1 MPYIPHTPEDTKS
14 MLERIPNA
22 SHIEALFDEIHPDL
36 RQKAFEHLPDGL
48 NEMNLLQ
55 HAEALAN
62 KNKNTVC
69 FIGAGSYDHHI
80 PAAVWDIASRGE
92 FLTSY
97 TPYQAEAS
105 QGTLQLLY
113 EFQTMIA
120 ELTGMDVANAS
131 MYDGAT
137 ALAEAVLMAIRMNRK
152 HQTRRV
158 LVPETLHPLYR
169 DTLETILQ
177 HQDVTLLT
185 LPMDTTQG
193 ITDLE
198 ALQAYEQDNI
208 TALIIA
214 QPNFF
219 GGLESV
225 DALSD
230 WAHAHNAISIA
241 CVNPISLGLLKPPG
255 TWGVHGVD
263 IACGEGQPLGAPMA
277 SGGPYVGFFSTKK
290 AHVRQMPG
298 RLIGKTTDQEGKT
311 GYTLTLQAREQH
323 IRRAK
328 ATSNICTNQGL
339 LTTTAAIHMS
349 LLGPDGLE
357 RVANKCHQNT
367 LKLASMLTQIPGV
380 CLVFSTPFFHEVLL
394 QLPSSA
400 EKALHVL
407 VQQGFAGGYLAEQHY
422 PNLTNTLLVCA
433 TESRT
438 DEEIQAFANALHQ
451 ILAAENQKQ
460 TKNPLME
467 TPS

>member
-1 MPYIPHTPEDTKS
+1 MPYIPHTAEDTGA
-14 MLERIPNA
+14 MLKRIGAPN
-22 SHIEALFDEIHPDL
+22 IEALFDEINPTL
-36 RQKAFEHLPDGL
+36 RQKAFENLPDGL
-48 NEMNLLQ
+48 NEMALLQ
-55 HAEALAN
+55 HAEACSR
-62 KNKNTVC
+62 KNKNTTC

-92 FLTSY
+92 FLTAY

-120 ELTGMDVANAS
+120 ELTGMEVANAS

-137 ALAEAVLMAIRMNRK
+137 ALAEAVLMAIRIKRK
-152 HQTRRV
+152 HKTRRV

-169 DTLETILQ
+169 ETLETILQ
-177 HQDVTLLT
+177 HQDVTLIT
-185 LPMDTTQG
+185 LPMDTTEG
-193 ITDLE
+193 IT
-198 ALQAYEQDNI
+198 ALTSLDAYCNDEI

-230 WAHAHNAISIA
+230 WAHAHQIISIA

-255 TWGVHGVD
+255 AWGSQGVD
-263 IACGEGQPLGAPMA
+263 IVCGEGQPLGAPMA
-277 SGGPYVGFFSTKK
+277 AGGPYVGFFSTKRE
-290 AHVRQMPG
+290 HVRHMPG
-298 RLIGKTTDQEGKT
+298 RLIGRTTDLDGKP

-339 LTTTAAIHMS
+339 LTTTATIHMS
-349 LLGPDGLE
+349 LLGPEGLA
-357 RVANKCHQNT
+357 RVAHQCHNNT
-367 LKLASMLTQIPGV
+367 HKLVDALTTVPGV
-380 CLVFSTPFFHEVLL
+380 HLVFNTPFFHEALL
-394 QLPSSA
+394 QLPCSA
-400 EKALHVL
+400 RNIVHT
-407 VQQGFAGGYLAEQHY
+407 LAEQGIAAGYITEQHY
-422 PNLTNTLLVCA
+422 THFPNTLLVCA

-438 DEEIQAFANALHQ
+438 DTEIQTFANALQHSV
-451 ILAAENQKQ
+451 ATENRTRSQ
-460 TKNPLME
+460 TPLME

>member
-1 MPYIPHTPEDTKS
+1 MPYIPHTPEDTNA
-14 MLERIPNA
+14 MLERMGAP
-22 SHIEALFDEIHPDL
+22 SIEALFDEINPNL
-36 RQKAFEHLPDGL
+36 RQENFKHLPDGV
-48 NEMNLLQ
+48 NEMELLK
-55 HAEALAN
+55 HADALAN
-62 KNKNTVC
+62 KNNHAVC

-92 FLTSY
+92 FLTAY

-152 HQTRRV
+152 HKTRRV

-169 DTLETILQ
+169 ETLETILQ

-185 LPMDTTQG
+185 LPMDTKQG
-193 ITDLE
+193 IT
-198 ALQAYEQDNI
+198 ALKTLDTYQDDEI

-219 GGLESV
+219 GGLEPV

-230 WAHAHNAISIA
+230 WAHAHQAISIA

-255 TWGVHGVD
+255 AWGTHGVD

-277 SGGPYVGFFSTKK
+277 SGGPYVGFFSTRRE
-290 AHVRQMPG
+290 HVRQMPG
-298 RLIGKTTDQEGKT
+298 RLIGRTTDLDGKP

-339 LTTTAAIHMS
+339 LTTTATIHMS
-349 LLGPDGLE
+349 LLGPEGLAQ
-357 RVANKCHQNT
+357 VAYQCHDNT
-367 LKLASMLTQIPGV
+367 QKLVTALSQIPGV
-380 CLVFSTPFFHEVLL
+380 NVVFNTPFFHEALL

-400 EKALHVL
+400 HKVLDALAE
-407 VQQGFAGGYLAEQHY
+407 QGIAGGYLTEQHY
-422 PNLTNTLLVCA
+422 SNLPNTLLVCA

-438 DEEIQAFANALHQ
+438 DAEIQTFAKTLQQ
-451 ILAAENQKQ
+451 ILALETQPK
-460 TKNPLME
+460 TKTPLME